1 MRPVPPRLV
10 PRLQLAAAAVLF
22 STGGAAIKS
31 CTLSSWQIAGLRS
44 IVAAAAML
52 VMLPAARRRANAR
65 SLAVAL
71 GYASTL
77 ILFVRA
83 NKLTTAASTIFL
95 QSTAPLYIVLLGPL
109 LLGEWMTRRDTTFM
123 LVLAVGLALLL
134 LGGEPSSATAPDP
147 FHGDL
152 LAALSGVTW
161 AFTVTGLRWIGRK
174 SGAVQP
180 SPLTAVLAGNLIVF
194 VACLP
199 LALPIGVPR
208 LSDWLL
214 IGYLGIF
221 QIGAAYMLVTT
232 AIPYVAALEAS
243 LLLLLEPALNPVW
256 AWLVHGE
263 RPGTLALCGG
273 VTILLGTAAKSWADT
288 RGIPAPTAGS

>member
-1 MRPVPPRLV
+1 MPSRRL
-10 PRLQLAAAAVLF
+10 PRLQLIAAAVLF

-44 IVAAAAML
+44 VVAAVAMVL
-52 VMLPAARRRANAR
+52 MLPAARRRTNAR
-65 SLAVAL
+65 SIAVAV
-71 GYASTL
+71 GYAATL
-77 ILFVRA
+77 ILFVSA

-109 LLGEWMTRRDTTFM
+109 LLGEWMGRRDALF
-123 LVLAVGLALLL
+123 LAVLAVGLALLL
-134 LGGEPSSATAPDP
+134 MAGEPSSATAPDP
-147 FHGDL
+147 LRGDL

-161 AFTVTGLRWIGRK
+161 AFTVTGLRWIGRT
-174 SGAVQP
+174 SGTAQP

-194 VACLP
+194 LTCLP
-199 LALPIGVPR
+199 LALPIGTPR
-208 LSDWLL
+208 LRDWLL
-214 IGYLGIF
+214 IGYLGVF

-232 AIPYVAALEAS
+232 AIPYVPALEAA

-273 VTILLGTAAKSWADT
+273 VTILLATAAKSWVDT
-288 RGIPAPTAGS
+288 RVLST

>member
-1 MRPVPPRLV
+1 M
-10 PRLQLAAAAVLF
+10 PRLQLIAAAVLF

-44 IVAAAAML
+44 VVAAAAMV
-52 VMLPAARRRANAR
+52 VMLPAARQRGSAR
-65 SLAVAL
+65 SLAVAV
-71 GYASTL
+71 GYAATL

-109 LLGEWMTRRDTTFM
+109 LLGEWMARRDAAF
-123 LVLAVGLALLL
+123 LVVLAVGLALLL
-134 LGGEPSSATAPDP
+134 TGSEPSSTTAPDP
-147 FHGDL
+147 FHGNL

-161 AFTVTGLRWIGRK
+161 AVTVTGLRWIGRK
-174 SGAVQP
+174 SGTQQA
-180 SPLTAVLAGNLIVF
+180 SPLTAVLAGNIIVF
-194 VACLP
+194 LACLP

-221 QIGAAYMLVTT
+221 QIGAAYILVTT
-232 AIPYVAALEAS
+232 AIASVPALEAS

-273 VTILLGTAAKSWADT
+273 VTILVATAAKSWADT
-288 RGIPAPTAGS
+288 QGVPGGARS

>member
-1 MRPVPPRLV
+1 MSSVPPPLM
-10 PRLQLAAAAVLF
+10 PRLQLIAAAVLF

-44 IVAAAAML
+44 IVAAAAMV
-52 VMLPAARRRANAR
+52 VMLPAARQRGSRR
-65 SLAVAL
+65 SLAVAV
-71 GYASTL
+71 GYAATL

-95 QSTAPLYIVLLGPL
+95 QSTAPLYIVVLGPL
-109 LLGEWMTRRDTTFM
+109 LLGEWMAQRDAAFLT
-123 LVLAVGLALLL
+123 VLAVGLALLL
-134 LGGEPSSATAPDP
+134 MGGQPSSATAPDP
-147 FHGDL
+147 FHGNL

-161 AFTVTGLRWIGRK
+161 AFTVTGLRWIGRT
-174 SGAVQP
+174 STTAQP
-180 SPLTAVLAGNLIVF
+180 SPLTAVLAGNVIVF
-194 VACLP
+194 LTCFP
-199 LALPIGVPR
+199 LALPISVPR

-232 AIPYVAALEAS
+232 AIPYVPALEAS

-256 AWLVHGE
+256 AWLIHGE

-273 VTILLGTAAKSWADT
+273 VTILLATAAKSWADAQVA
-288 RGIPAPTAGS
+288 RA